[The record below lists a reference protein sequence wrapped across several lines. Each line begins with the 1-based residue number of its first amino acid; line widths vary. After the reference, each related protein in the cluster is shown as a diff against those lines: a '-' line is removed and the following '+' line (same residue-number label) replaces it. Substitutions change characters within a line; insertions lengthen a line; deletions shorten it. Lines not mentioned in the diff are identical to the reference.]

1 MTVDEVEMDQI
12 GKATIADQPALTETL
27 AQAFQTD
34 PALSWISPDPAPR
47 TRALRG
53 LFRTLVTAD
62 MRSGLALRSVNDE
75 AAALWRAP
83 GRATSAMPEL
93 QRTVN
98 LLVATLRTALH
109 TRVQLQ
115 DGKRVGLETGW
126 SVTV

>member
-34 PALSWISPDPAPR
+34 PALSWILPDPAHR

-53 LFRTLVTAD
+53 LFRTLVPAD

-75 AAALWRAP
+75 AAALRSEE
-83 GRATSAMPEL
+83 R
-93 QRTVN
+93 
-98 LLVATLRTALH
+98 
-109 TRVQLQ
+109 
-115 DGKRVGLETGW
+115 RVGKECASTCRIGW
-126 SVTV
+126 SPYN